1 MAQTTYW
8 FKPVGKKKKK
18 KEFCLIIA
26 GKVNLL
32 LGFTVWHVTSLL
44 TLKEVLVI
52 LVCHVSLFPR
62 SAKKKTLWISP
73 RGHPSAQ
80 SPVTSCYV
88 ANNGFK
94 MYFFIDISCLIGLFK
109 AVESTAASLGK
120 GTILHTHKHTHTKR
134 LMHVPLK
141 LACGQILNIHW
152 EYIKIQERH
161 DASVHTTALVW
172 IYFLPGLQV
181 HLIHLCFVETWFCIS
196 LFHLRAL
203 WRACIVGCWCV
214 CAHSAF
220 TQCIQWCLSTHPF
233 VLSVFA
239 RLY

>member
-1 MAQTTYW
+1 MYPYFLGQPKKNLSGSPHVAI
-8 FKPVGKKKKK
+8 PVHSHLWPPATL
-18 KEFCLIIA
+18 LIMD
-26 GKVNLL
+26 
-32 LGFTVWHVTSLL
+32 
-44 TLKEVLVI
+44 LKCI
-52 LVCHVSLFPR
+52 
-62 SAKKKTLWISP
+62 
-73 RGHPSAQ
+73 
-80 SPVTSCYV
+80 
-88 ANNGFK
+88 
-94 MYFFIDISCLIGLFK
+94 FFIDISCLIGLFK